1 MSDGPEKK
9 IKRLLREPLLHFLL
23 IGAAL
28 FVVYYSVAGSDVN
41 ESGSQIV
48 ITAGRI
54 EQLTTAFEKT
64 WQRPATD
71 EEVTGLIDEFGLEE
85 VYYRQALA
93 MGIDRDDT
101 IIRRRLRQ
109 KMEFLTDDV
118 ASLVEPSDEEL
129 TTYLAEHED
138 TFCESPLYTFRQV
151 YFDPEKHGDTPQAR
165 VAEKLVGLRAGQ
177 TAVGDASLLP
187 QSFDVATRQVVD
199 GTFGSGFSRVLDE
212 LTIGD
217 WQGPVR
223 SGLGL
228 HLIRL
233 ETRTEGRLPEL
244 AKIRHVVQR
253 EWSNDKRIDNH
264 RRVNDRLLAE
274 YETVIQWP
282 QEKAVSGR
290 SDKEE

>member
-1 MSDGPEKK
+1 MKK
-9 IKRLLREPLLHFLL
+9 IFREPLVHFLL
-23 IGAAL
+23 IGVGL
-28 FVVYYSVAGSDVN
+28 FFVFGFVNHPDKAGDSV
-41 ESGSQIV
+41 QRIV

-71 EEVTGLIDEFGLEE
+71 EELKGLIDEFVLEE

-118 ASLVEPSDEEL
+118 ASLVEPIDEEL
-129 TTYLAEHED
+129 TTYLAEHKD
-138 TFCESPLYTFRQV
+138 TFRESPVYTFRQV
-151 YFDPEKHGDTPQAR
+151 YFNPEIHGDLQGYVEGTLAVLQS
-165 VAEKLVGLRAGQ
+165 GQ
-177 TAVGDASLLP
+177 TDTGDSSLLP
-187 QSFDVATRQVVD
+187 QSFDAASQQVVD
-199 GTFGSGFSRVLDE
+199 AAFGSGFSQQLDK
-212 LTIGD
+212 LSIGD
-217 WQGPVR
+217 WQGPIP
-223 SGLGL
+223 SGLGS
-228 HLIRL
+228 HLVLL

-244 AKIRHVVQR
+244 TEIRQVVER
-253 EWSNDKRIDNH
+253 EWNNEKRIANH
-264 RRVNDRLLAE
+264 RRVNARLLAE
-274 YETVIQWP
+274 YEIVIEWP

>member
-1 MSDGPEKK
+1 MKK
-9 IKRLLREPLLHFLL
+9 IFREPLLHFLL
-23 IGAAL
+23 IGVGL
-28 FVVYYSVAGSDVN
+28 FFVYRLVNHSDTAGDSD
-41 ESGSQIV
+41 QRIV

-71 EEVTGLIDEFGLEE
+71 EELKGLIDEFALEE

-129 TTYLAEHED
+129 AAYLAEHED
-138 TFCESPLYTFRQV
+138 TFRESPTYTFRQV
-151 YFDPEKHGDTPQAR
+151 YFDPEKHGDTPRAR
-165 VAEKLVGLRAGQ
+165 VAEKLVALRAGQ
-177 TAVGDASLLP
+177 TAVGNASLLP

-199 GTFGSGFSRVLDE
+199 GTFGGGFSLQLDE

-228 HLIRL
+228 HLIFL
-233 ETRTEGRLPEL
+233 ETRAEGRLPQL
-244 AKIRHVVQR
+244 AEIRRVVQR
-253 EWSNDKRIDNH
+253 EWSNDKRIANH

-274 YETVIQWP
+274 YEIVIEWP
-282 QEKAVSGR
+282 QEKAVTGQ